1 MEDNLKIIGIEVKN
15 LFGTKN
21 YLINFNQDPSV
32 TIIYG
37 LNGTGKTTILRMIHD
52 ILSLN
57 FTDLDKNNFK
67 SFIIKLNENS
77 YIEYEKKKSIEDSKI
92 IKYNNKKKKSETP
105 WKPYSMK
112 AIERITRHSR
122 KKQFDFISLY
132 NYFIKTKLSDKFIQ
146 MYDNDEADEIFEFI
160 FDLRNVDSKFTIL
173 TKGISPPTVYEL
185 VELFFKKK
193 FSPIP
198 KWFNDIVISN
208 PLLFIK
214 SERLTQYDKFREKRR
229 TKYEFEI
236 PEEKELIRVISIFS
250 KELKRLKTENI
261 NSYNEISQTLNR
273 TFPKRVVDLLKATNS
288 NLSSIPK
295 LENQLKKIRNKE
307 NELISFGL
315 LTKKQQEIP
324 EIEVESLQVP
334 EIAKSISLW
343 IDDTNDKHGKFDI
356 LLEKLKLFKD
366 LVKIHLLEKKIKF
379 DGEGGFYFFTDS
391 HERLSGDDLSS
402 GEQHIIV
409 LFYQIIFL
417 AKENS
422 LILIDEP
429 EISLHTIWQNS
440 FIEDIFKM
448 GKTKAL
454 SFLLAT
460 HSSAIVNGRFSL
472 MRKLE

>member
-1 MEDNLKIIGIEVKN
+1 MADNLKIIGIEVKN
-15 LFGTKN
+15 LFRTKN
-21 YLINFNQDPSV
+21 YIINFNQDPSV

-37 LNGTGKTTILRMIHD
+37 LNGTGKTTILRMIRD
-52 ILSLN
+52 ILSLH

-67 SFIIKLNENS
+67 SFILKLNNNS
-77 YIEYEKKKSIEDSKI
+77 YIEYVKKKSIEDSEI
-92 IKYNNKKKKSETP
+92 IKYKNNKKSEP
-105 WKPYSMK
+105 AWKPYSMK
-112 AIERITRHSR
+112 EIERIIRHSR

-146 MYDNDEADEIFEFI
+146 MFDNDEADEIFYFLIE
-160 FDLRNVDSKFTIL
+160 LRKINSHYTIL

-193 FSPIP
+193 FHPIP
-198 KWFNDIVISN
+198 KWFNEIIISN
-208 PLLFIK
+208 PLLFVK
-214 SERLTQYDKFREKRR
+214 SERLTQYDKLRERRR
-229 TKYEFEI
+229 TKYGFEI
-236 PEEKELIRVISIFS
+236 PEEEELIRVISKFS
-250 KELKRLKTENI
+250 KELKRMKTKNI
-261 NSYNEISQTLNR
+261 NDFNEISQTLNR
-273 TFPKRVVDLLKATNS
+273 TFPKRVVDILKATDRE
-288 NLSSIPK
+288 LSSIPE
-295 LENQLKKIRNKE
+295 LETQIKKIRNKE

-324 EIEVESLQVP
+324 EIEIESLQVS

-343 IDDTNDKHGKFDI
+343 IDDTNKKHAKFGI

-366 LVKIHLLEKKIKF
+366 LINIHLLEKKIKF
-379 DGEGGFYFFTDS
+379 DGEGGYYFLTDS
-391 HERLSGDDLSS
+391 RERVSGDDLSS

-422 LILIDEP
+422 LVLIDEP

-448 GKTKAL
+448 GKTKSL